1 MSTLKRRVN
10 FFDSTEGI
18 EIKKELQHMAGNG
31 VYNTQSSYSANSS
44 QYPDNLIP
52 FVDKHVNY
60 LNAHPGLDP
69 FQYIANL
76 RLITRIKH

>member
-1 MSTLKRRVN
+1 
-10 FFDSTEGI
+10 
-18 EIKKELQHMAGNG
+18 MARDN
-31 VYNTQSSYSANSS
+31 VYNTGSSYSANSI

-69 FQYIANL
+69 SQYIANL
-76 RLITRIKH
+76 RLITRIKLK